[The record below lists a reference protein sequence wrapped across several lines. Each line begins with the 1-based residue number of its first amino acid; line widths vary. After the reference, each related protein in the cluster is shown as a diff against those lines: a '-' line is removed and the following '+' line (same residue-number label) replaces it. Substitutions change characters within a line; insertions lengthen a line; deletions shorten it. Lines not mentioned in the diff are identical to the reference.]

1 MLLNA
6 QELQD
11 EIISSL
17 GGCKK
22 SLVILS
28 AFIKSSAFDWF
39 SDQIKSRDI
48 NVTVVARWRL
58 DDLVSHVS
66 DLDVYRQCKEKGWTF
81 KIDERLHS
89 KLFLIDSDIA
99 YVGSSNLTGAGFG
112 LSKYSNFELSTKIEV
127 TEADVKKVNK
137 YIDSCITMTD
147 HIYDLMDVFID
158 NIEIPKSTPNKNKWP
173 SSIKDLLEYKIDVL
187 WVDELFFV
195 NYSSKKFIRTPWQ
208 SEFDHDLLLLGTS
221 FSEYTVHQIRGNP
234 NLKVFKE
241 KLRDNLR
248 QTKAIKWLKNKLLE
262 EESRTLGFG
271 AISKLLHT
279 ALLDDPKPSREEVK
293 RLQSS
298 LFSWIKELE
307 LSEFRFDKYNYRE
320 SISLI
325 DQ

>member
-1 MLLNA
+1 MLLNE
-6 QELQD
+6 QELQV

-17 GGCKK
+17 GECKK

-28 AFIKSSAFDWF
+28 AFIKSSAFDWL
-39 SDQIKSRDI
+39 SDQIKSKDI

-58 DDLVSHVS
+58 DDLVSQVS
-66 DLDVYRQCKEKGWTF
+66 DLDVYRRCKENGWTF

-127 TEADVKKVNK
+127 TETDVKKVNK
-137 YIDSCITMTD
+137 YVDSCITMTED
-147 HIYDLMDVFID
+147 IYDQMDVFID
-158 NIEIPKSTPNKNKWP
+158 SIETPKSTPNKNKWP

-187 WVDELFFV
+187 WVDELFFGTD
-195 NYSSKKFIRTPWQ
+195 SSKKPPWQ
-208 SEFDHDLLLLGTS
+208 SEFDHDLLLLGTA
-221 FSEYTVHQIRGNP
+221 FDEYAVAHLKGNTK
-234 NLKVFKE
+234 LKVFKE

-298 LFSWIKELE
+298 LFGWIKELE